1 MSKVIASI
9 SGATGIPIGWMF
21 TLLVFLIGPPLCF
34 AIWLATTISTIQR
47 DIREMKG
54 AMWTETNHEYWAL
67 ELQRRN
73 PQISVPL
80 NPSVFQKKLANNSSQ
95 NEQNSN

>member
-1 MSKVIASI
+1 MSRVIANI
-9 SGATGIPIGWMF
+9 SGATGIPIGWIF
-21 TLLVFLIGPPLCF
+21 AIFVFLIGPPLCF

-47 DIREMKG
+47 DIRDIKG

-80 NPSVFQKKLANNSSQ
+80 NPSVFQKKLAQ
-95 NEQNSN
+95 NDISKNEN